1 MNQRAAATI
10 MEALRASLEV
20 APSSW
25 HVAKINAAMRLVEAF
40 EKPYRISFYNTIG
53 TVVWNGTSWLAKDFR
68 EARSII
74 QDNHEPWTEAR
85 VLRLGKVTQVWRRDH
100 EGRPYRSV

>member
-1 MNQRAAATI
+1 MNQKNAAI
-10 MEALRASLEV
+10 ISEALRASLEF

-40 EKPYRISFYNTIG
+40 EQPYRISFYNTIG
-53 TVVWNGTSWLAKDFR
+53 TVVAKDFR

-85 VLRLGKVTQVWRRDH
+85 VLRLGRVTQIWRKDQ
-100 EGRPYRSV
+100 EDRPYRSV